1 MKRFYFKRLLKCAI
15 LFMVCVIVG
24 CKEGYG
30 DRNHRGLFSVS
41 ATCQVEFATGNLSE
55 NGRSFV
61 EHQWESGGLF
71 GWGTGDRPTDTTD
84 KWEDYVRFVDWGNF
98 VAGGW
103 RTLTADEWH
112 HLLFERSGADEKNA
126 VGSVN
131 GMHGLL
137 LLPDECALPSGIL
150 FDCKAIDWNANSYS
164 VDQWEQLEDAGVIFL
179 PAAGFRWGEVSYSDG
194 CQGLYWSSTT
204 KEEGCPYT
212 MHFDG
217 SILSVDWDNTPH
229 FGQSV
234 RLVRDCK

>member
-1 MKRFYFKRLLKCAI
+1 MEKIYCKRMLKCAM
-15 LFMVCVIVG
+15 LLMLSVLVG
-24 CKEGYG
+24 CGEGCG
-30 DRNHRGLFSVS
+30 DSDHRGLFSVN
-41 ATCQVEFATGNLSE
+41 ATCQVEFASGNLAE
-55 NGRSFV
+55 DGRSFV
-61 EHQWESGGLF
+61 AHQWECGGLF
-71 GWGTGDRPTDTTD
+71 GWGTGDWPADTSD
-84 KWEDYVRFVDWGNF
+84 KWEDYVRFVDWGSS

-112 HLLFERSGADEKNA
+112 YFLFDRTDADEKRT
-126 VGSVN
+126 VGTVN
-131 GMHGLL
+131 GIHGLI
-137 LLPDECALPSGIL
+137 LLPDEWEQPTECVIVSLAKGW
-150 FDCKAIDWNANSYS
+150 DVNVYS
-164 VDQWEQLEDAGVIFL
+164 VSQWEQMENAGAVFL
-179 PAAGFRWGEVSYSDG
+179 PAAGFRWGEVSYSVG